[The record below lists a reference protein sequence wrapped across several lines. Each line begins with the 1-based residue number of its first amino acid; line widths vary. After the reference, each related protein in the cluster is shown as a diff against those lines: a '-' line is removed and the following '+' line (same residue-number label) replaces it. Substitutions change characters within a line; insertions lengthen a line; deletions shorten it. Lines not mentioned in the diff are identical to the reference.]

1 MSLLKA
7 KISGFFR
14 SAGLR
19 FRLTAMVLTVAVVV
33 LISATAY
40 IGNLATTVLESKSTE
55 QLEAASRTLSNSVS
69 IWLETHQ
76 NILRNLVSLPDII
89 SMDPKRQKPILE
101 KMGTSYPYMYLV
113 CTTDMHGIN
122 VARNDNLAQKDYSD
136 RDWFKKVKNGA
147 NVTFE
152 SLISRTVVKPA
163 LAVSMPIRNKE
174 ENIIGVGM
182 FSLNLENL
190 ANQVRVTQVGKT
202 GFAYIVDGRNRV
214 IAHPSRVLFAELTD
228 LSTYPPVANSGQERE
243 EI

>member
-7 KISGFFR
+7 KISGFYR

-89 SMDPKRQKPILE
+89 SMDPKSQKPIL
-101 KMGTSYPYMYLV
+101 
-113 CTTDMHGIN
+113 
-122 VARNDNLAQKDYSD
+122 
-136 RDWFKKVKNGA
+136 
-147 NVTFE
+147 
-152 SLISRTVVKPA
+152 
-163 LAVSMPIRNKE
+163 
-174 ENIIGVGM
+174 
-182 FSLNLENL
+182 
-190 ANQVRVTQVGKT
+190 
-202 GFAYIVDGRNRV
+202 
-214 IAHPSRVLFAELTD
+214 
-228 LSTYPPVANSGQERE
+228 
-243 EI
+243 